1 MCSTRQ
7 CIQTEDLNI
16 NIMAKNT
23 NETIPTDF
31 NRIVAGTT
39 LKGELITSSDIRI
52 DGTHVGTINAK
63 GKIVLGPT
71 GRIEGDII
79 CKNAEIQGSI
89 KANLKVEELLSL
101 KSTASVQGEIITNKI
116 AIEPG
121 AKISGTINMDKQMS
135 HLKVEKPD
143 AESQEKAS

>member
-1 MCSTRQ
+1 MG
-7 CIQTEDLNI
+7 
-16 NIMAKNT
+16 KNP
-23 NETIPTDF
+23 NEVTPTDF

-39 LKGELITSSDIRI
+39 LKGDLITNSDIRI
-52 DGTHVGTINAK
+52 DGTLNGTLNAQ
-63 GKIVLGPT
+63 GKLVLGAT

-101 KSTASVQGEIITNKI
+101 KATAIVQGEIITNKI

-121 AKISGTINMDKQMS
+121 AKISGTINMDKQIG
-135 HLKVEKPD
+135 HLKVDKPD
-143 AESQEKAS
+143 ALPREAAS